1 MYKLIV
7 FDLDNTLA
15 PLGKPI
21 PQSVLCELKGFLDK
35 GLRLAVCSGK
45 PTYYLCGFM
54 RAAGLPD
61 TILVGENGAVIDF
74 GVSLPPKEHYS
85 LPVSQEARDA
95 LSFVNSSLH
104 KLLGHN
110 VWFQPNQSGVTPFP
124 VTTEEFK
131 IVQDFIDSHA
141 AELSPLNVY
150 RHCDSFDFVP
160 KNVNKKEGLARLCN
174 RLGISDAE
182 VIAVGDSGND
192 FPMFEFAGFS
202 IGISLPDNEKH
213 RVTTAVETIDEAVEV
228 IKRIL

>member
-21 PQSVLCELKGFLDK
+21 LKNVLCELKGFLDK
-35 GLRLAVCSGK
+35 GIRLAVCSGK
-45 PTYYLCGFM
+45 PTYYLCGFI

-74 GVSLPPKEHYS
+74 GVSLPPREHYA
-85 LPVSQEARDA
+85 LPVSQEAREA
-95 LSFVNSSLH
+95 LSFVNLSLH
-104 KLLGHN
+104 RLLGNN
-110 VWFQPNQSGVTPFP
+110 VWFQPNQIGVTPFP
-124 VTTEEFK
+124 VTTEEFNV
-131 IVQDFIDSHA
+131 VQDFIDSHK
-141 AELSPLNVY
+141 AELLPLNVY

-160 KNVNKKEGLARLCN
+160 RNVNKKEGLALLCN
-174 RLGISDAE
+174 QLGISASE

-202 IGISLPDNEKH
+202 VGISLPDNEKH
-213 RVTTAVETIDEAVEV
+213 RVTAAVETIEDAVGV
-228 IKRIL
+228 IKKMV

>member
-21 PQSVLCELKGFLDK
+21 PQKVLCELKGFLDN
-35 GLRLAVCSGK
+35 GIRLAVCSGK

-54 RAAGLPD
+54 RAADLPD

-74 GVSLPPKEHYS
+74 GVSLPPREHYA
-85 LPVSQEARDA
+85 LPVSQEAREA
-95 LSFVNSSLH
+95 LSFANSSLH
-104 KLLGHN
+104 RLLGDN
-110 VWFQPNQSGVTPFP
+110 VWFQPNQVGVTPFP
-124 VTTEEFK
+124 VTTEEFNV
-131 IVQDFIDSHA
+131 VQDFIDSHR

-160 KNVNKKEGLARLCN
+160 KNVNKKEGLALLCS
-174 RLGISDAE
+174 RLGILATE

-202 IGISLPDNEKH
+202 VGISLPDNEKH
-213 RVTTAVETIDEAVEV
+213 RVTAAVDTIEDAVGV
-228 IKRIL
+228 IKKMV

>member
-15 PLGKPI
+15 PLGKSV
-21 PQSVLCELKGFLDK
+21 PQKVLCELKGFLNN
-35 GLRLAVCSGK
+35 GLHLAVCSGK

-74 GVSLPPKEHYS
+74 GVSLPPKEHYA
-85 LPVSQEARDA
+85 LPVSQEAREA

-104 KLLGHN
+104 KLLGDN
-110 VWFQPNQSGVTPFP
+110 VWFQPNQVGITPFP
-124 VTTEEFK
+124 VTPEEFK
-131 IVQDFIDSHA
+131 IVQDFIDSHR

-160 KNVNKKEGLARLCN
+160 KNVNKKEGLALLCN
-174 RLGISDAE
+174 RLGILATE

-202 IGISLPDNEKH
+202 VGISLPDNENH
-213 RVTTAVETIDEAVEV
+213 RVTAAVDTIEEAVAI
-228 IKRIL
+228 IKRNI